1 MTADQLLEQFGEENL
16 PRAVKDALQNES
28 GRYNKSFTTY
38 WLVMPNRFRT
48 VGQAGNKNMPYTSLY
63 WIDKQSVD
71 EGKGF
76 LFTGGFEEFPV
87 PTARY
92 QTIEGSPYGKGPG
105 WYAEGDAR
113 MLQIMKKD
121 LLTAVELMVKPPMK
135 GPASVGD
142 IGGVDLIP
150 GGYTNVNSTGT
161 NPTVEPLFQ
170 VPGNPEWLATEIQRT
185 EESIRRTYSADLFLM
200 LDSID
205 TPQMTARE
213 VMERQQEKLQQLG
226 PVVERL
232 QDEFLSPI
240 IERVYNIAE
249 RMGLFPPLPEELAE
263 RMADQDIKIEYI
275 SPLAQAQKMSGLVN
289 IEQAV
294 SFAGQ
299 MAQIYPEALKA
310 IDPIGTVKR
319 YFELL
324 GAPAV
329 MQRSTDEIMQMI
341 AAEQE
346 AMEQQQE
353 QQYMMQQAQ
362 AMAPA
367 AQAAKNLTDAANDG
381 NPALQNLLG
390 IGGG

>member
-1 MTADQLLEQFGEENL
+1 
-16 PRAVKDALQNES
+16 
-28 GRYNKSFTTY
+28 
-38 WLVMPNRFRT
+38 
-48 VGQAGNKNMPYTSLY
+48 
-63 WIDKQSVD
+63 
-71 EGKGF
+71 
-76 LFTGGFEEFPV
+76 
-87 PTARY
+87 
-92 QTIEGSPYGKGPG
+92 
-105 WYAEGDAR
+105 
-113 MLQIMKKD
+113 
-121 LLTAVELMVKPPMK
+121 
-135 GPASVGD
+135 
-142 IGGVDLIP
+142 
-150 GGYTNVNSTGT
+150 
-161 NPTVEPLFQ
+161 
-170 VPGNPEWLATEIQRT
+170 
-185 EESIRRTYSADLFLM
+185 
-200 LDSID
+200 
-205 TPQMTARE
+205 
-213 VMERQQEKLQQLG
+213 
-226 PVVERL
+226 
-232 QDEFLSPI
+232 
-240 IERVYNIAE
+240 
-249 RMGLFPPLPEELAE
+249 
-263 RMADQDIKIEYI
+263 
-275 SPLAQAQKMSGLVN
+275 MSGLVN

-329 MQRSTDEIMQMI
+329 MQRSTEEIMQMI